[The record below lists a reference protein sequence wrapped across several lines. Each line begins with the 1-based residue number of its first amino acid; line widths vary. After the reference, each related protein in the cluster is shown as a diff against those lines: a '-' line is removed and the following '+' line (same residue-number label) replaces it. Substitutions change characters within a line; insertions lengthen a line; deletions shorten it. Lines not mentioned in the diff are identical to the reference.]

1 MEVGSETGREG
12 GERKKG
18 GAGRE
23 EEREGGGGRKEGRRS
38 KEGGLEGG
46 RKGGREGGMGTGDEG
61 SGQGRGSEAAR
72 QRGSEGRGERGN
84 KTMRCIWFIAH
95 WQQNRCFVSA
105 LHSPASTKQMARS
118 QHRRTLSDGED
129 VGPVATRNT
138 YEQVS
143 RHVRAGTEAQ
153 AERNRGRS
161 RCLWR

>member
-12 GERKKG
+12 GARKKG

-72 QRGSEGRGERGN
+72 QRGSEGTGERGN
-84 KTMRCIWFIAH
+84 KTMQCIWLSLIG
-95 WQQNRCFVSA
+95 NKPDA
-105 LHSPASTKQMARS
+105 LFRPSTPPPPPNKWLVLNTGIPYLMGKTS
-118 QHRRTLSDGED
+118 GLSRRGTH
-129 VGPVATRNT
+129 TC
-138 YEQVS
+138 QVS

-153 AERNRGRS
+153 TGTNRDRS